1 MAINVYLTFYRRFD
15 APKLRKLELPY
26 LLFNYGVP
34 FVPAFVFIWV
44 KDREGNRVYGNA
56 TLWCWITWE
65 WKIWRIIAFYGPVW
79 CVECRVFCPLGH
91 KLISTSYTRVVII
104 TTMFIYFKASG
115 TLYKNRKRLHAFRV
129 SEIETDSLSRRIT
142 EVSTTTEVNEG
153 SYGVTPAA
161 RALVRYRS
169 DGVGDAGDR
178 QQGPSR
184 AAYAATIS
192 AGEEEWRHTT
202 RAEAG
207 NLASIRPSPTIRRI
221 ERRIIGYEINK
232 AAWSYAKYAIL
243 FYAAMFVTWIPST
256 TNRLYSLLNENRVLL
271 PLEYLAGFVLT
282 LQGFWNCIIYMKT
295 SWLGCK
301 TLFRELCIAVQSR
314 IAGILAPLK
323 RDIT

>member
-1 MAINVYLTFYRRFD
+1 MPADSLWTLSMAINVYLTFYRRFD

-79 CVECRVFCPLGH
+79 
-91 KLISTSYTRVVII
+91 VVII

-153 SYGVTPAA
+153 SYGVRPAA

-169 DGVGDAGDR
+169 DGVGDAG
-178 QQGPSR
+178 GR
-184 AAYAATIS
+184 AAYPATIS
-192 AGEEEWRHTT
+192 AGEEEWRHTN

-207 NLASIRPSPTIRRI
+207 NSASIRPSPAIRRI